1 MGDATEDRRKAAEL
15 PEGDVVRVLLEQHAR
30 IRDLFAEVKSE
41 TGDHKKQAFDE
52 LRALLAVHETA
63 EELVLRPATKRVGDD
78 RGDRVAD
85 ARNQEESEANK
96 VLKDLESLDVE
107 SAEFDAKL
115 AEFEKAVDS
124 HAEAEESEEFP
135 MILDSCDEDER
146 QTMGSHMLTA
156 EKIAPTHPHPST
168 AGSTTAQFAVGPI
181 ASLID
186 RTRDAIGSAAS

>member
-41 TGDHKKQAFDE
+41 TGEHKQQAFDE
-52 LRALLAVHETA
+52 LRGLLAVHETA
-63 EELVLRPATKRVGDD
+63 EEMVLRPATKRADDD
-78 RGDRVAD
+78 RGAKVAD
-85 ARNQEESEANK
+85 ARNEEESQANK
-96 VLKDLESLDVE
+96 VLKDLESLDAE
-107 SAEFDAKL
+107 SPEFDARL

-135 MILDSCDEDER
+135 LILESCDASER
-146 QTMGSHMLTA
+146 QTMGSRMLSA

-168 AGSTTAQFAVGPI
+168 AGSTPAQFAVGPI

>member
-1 MGDATEDRRKAAEL
+1 MGDATEDRRKALEL
-15 PEGDVVRVLLEQHAR
+15 PDGDVVRVLLEQHAR
-30 IRDLFAEVKSE
+30 IRALFAEVNSE
-41 TGDHKKQAFDE
+41 SGEHKKQAFDE

-63 EELVLRPATKRVGDD
+63 EEMVLRPATKRVGDD

-85 ARNQEESEANK
+85 ARNEEESEANK

-107 SAEFDAKL
+107 SPEFDAKL

-135 MILDSCDEDER
+135 LILDSCDESER

-156 EKIAPTHPHPST
+156 EKIAPTHPHPSP
-168 AGSTTAQFAVGPI
+168 AGSTPAQVAVGPI

-186 RTRDAIGSAAS
+186 RTRDAIGSAAP